1 MSRVLRR
8 RQAAADIAD
17 IWQHIAQDKPAAAD
31 RWIDDLD
38 QQFGLLARQ
47 PLMGRERGELAVDV
61 RSFPFGRYVI
71 FYVPLADGI
80 DVLRVLHSSMDIEAR
95 FDPGP

>member
-1 MSRVLRR
+1 MSRVARR
-8 RQAAADIAD
+8 RQAAADIAE
-17 IWQHIAQDKPAAAD
+17 IWQHIAQDKSAAAD

-47 PLMGRERGELAVDV
+47 PLMGRERQELADGV

-71 FYVPLADGI
+71 FYVALADGI

-95 FDPGP
+95 FDPDR

>member
-1 MSRVLRR
+1 MNRILRR
-8 RQAAADIAD
+8 PLAAADIAD

-47 PLMGRERGELAVDV
+47 PLMGRERG
-61 RSFPFGRYVI
+61 
-71 FYVPLADGI
+71 
-80 DVLRVLHSSMDIEAR
+80 
-95 FDPGP
+95 

>member
-8 RQAAADIAD
+8 RQAAADIAG

>member
-1 MSRVLRR
+1 MSRVLHR
-8 RQAAADIAD
+8 RQAAADIAE
-17 IWQHIAQDKPAAAD
+17 IWQHIARDKPAAAD

-47 PLMGRERGELAVDV
+47 PLMGRERQELADGV

-71 FYVPLADGI
+71 FYVALADGI
-80 DVLRVLHSSMDIEAR
+80 DVLRVLHSSMDIDAR
-95 FDPGP
+95 FEPGR